1 MSEKGAQLGSAY
13 VQIVPSAQ
21 GISGSISGML
31 GGEATAAGKSA
42 GGLLGNSIVST
53 LTGII
58 AAAGIGKFISDSITT
73 GMNFDKAMS
82 QVAATMGTTVDQI
95 GELRDFAKEMGA
107 TTAFSANQ
115 AAEALNFM
123 ALAGYDAE
131 TSMQMLPNVLNLAA
145 AGGMELATASDMVT
159 DAQTALG
166 LSLEETSTMVDQ
178 MAKASSKSNTSVA
191 QLGDAFLTIGANAR
205 QAKGGTAELST
216 VLGVLADNGIKGSEA
231 GTHLRNIMLAM
242 NPTTDKAAAAWK
254 ELGVSAYDAEGN
266 LRALPEVFEDLNK
279 AMEGMTEQQK
289 TDMFSAMFNKTDLAS
304 IQALVGTTSERF
316 AELSTEIK
324 GAWYSAESLY
334 DSFSGMGI
342 EIEDAGDSLSK
353 LGVSATEFE
362 DALKES
368 GGSAQNF
375 VEYLQEVAAPG
386 TTTTEIL
393 NTMGVSLEDLQAGFD
408 GAAGAAQAMA
418 DTQLDNLDGDITLMK
433 SALEGVQIAISE
445 KVMPG
450 LRDMVQS
457 GSGLLSSLTNAIGA
471 GNWSAVGAIL
481 RNGLSQALDMAFQGI
496 TTGLDFLSNNMDG
509 IISQGMAFITVFADS
524 IAQNA
529 PTIIP
534 AAMDAVLSFIE
545 SSLANADGMMS
556 AGESVLRGLFDG
568 IVAAGGI
575 FMERAP
581 EIIMKLGDA
590 ILSSSQQLLSTGT
603 AMLQPMLDGITAA
616 LPGLLSTG
624 VEIITNLA
632 NGILAAIPTLIET
645 AGELIIQF
653 ADFIL
658 TNLPTIIDAG
668 IQLVVNLSTGIFT
681 AMPKLVEVAQKLML
695 EAAATL
701 IKHLPEI
708 YAVGVTLPAKLA
720 LGIIQAIPQ
729 LVPAAMKMGTQ
740 IVTTVKNFDWIGL
753 GKDIINGIIN
763 GVKMMGDTFIT
774 TVVSMCQG
782 ALQAV
787 KNFFGIKSPSKVM
800 ANEVGRYIPEGIAV
814 GISKYSGAVNDAM
827 EELKADA
834 LDTVAVMDVNTS
846 PEFSSNGNS
855 QESILARMDAML
867 NLMSRYFPEMADNN
881 GNVSIDAI
889 NRQLG
894 AAYS

>member
-1 MSEKGAQLGSAY
+1 MATGSELGKAY
-13 VQIVPSAQ
+13 VQIMPSAQ
-21 GISGSISGML
+21 GIGGMITNAI
-31 GGEATAAGKSA
+31 GGEATSAGKAAGTALGGSLIKS
-42 GGLLGNSIVST
+42 LG
-53 LTGII
+53 GII
-58 AAAGIGKFISDSITT
+58 AAAGIGKMLMDSITT
-73 GMNFDKAMS
+73 GMDFDKSMS

-95 GELRDFAKEMGA
+95 KELRDFAKEMGA
-107 TTAFSANQ
+107 TTAFSATE
-115 AAEALNFM
+115 AADALNYM

-131 TSMQMLPNVLNLAA
+131 TSMKMLPNVLNLAA
-145 AGGMELATASDMVT
+145 AGGIELAQASDMVT

-166 LSLEETSTMVDQ
+166 LSLDETSAMVDQ

-205 QAKGGTAELST
+205 KVAGGTEELST

-242 NPTTDKAAAAWK
+242 NPTTDKAVAAWK
-254 ELGVSAYDAEGN
+254 DLGVQAYDTQGN
-266 LRALPEVFEDLNK
+266 LRELPSIFQDLSK
-279 AMEGMTEQQK
+279 AMEGMTEEQK
-289 TDMFSAMFNKTDLAS
+289 TDYFTAMFNKTDLAS

-316 AELSTEIK
+316 AELNTEIK
-324 GAWYSAESLY
+324 GAWYTSESLDEKLKSIGLSMSDAESNL
-334 DSFSGMGI
+334 SQLGI
-342 EIEDAGDSLSK
+342 TSKEFQRALNSSEGEAGALVSSLLNMAEQGTSTGDVVNA
-353 LGVSATEFE
+353 LGG
-362 DALKES
+362 DMLALQT
-368 GGSAQNF
+368 A
-375 VEYLQEVAAPG
+375 
-386 TTTTEIL
+386 
-393 NTMGVSLEDLQAGFD
+393 MDGVT
-408 GAAGAAQAMA
+408 GAAQAMA
-418 DTQLDNLDGDITLMK
+418 DTQLDNLEGDITLMK

-457 GSGLLSSLTNAIGA
+457 GSGLLSALTSAIGA

-534 AAMDAVLSFIE
+534 AAMNAVLSFIE

-753 GKDIINGIIN
+753 GKDIIDGIVK
-763 GVKMMGDTFIT
+763 GVKSMGNALIT
-774 TVVSMCQG
+774 SILSMCQN
-782 ALQAV
+782 AFSAV
-787 KNFFGIKSPSKVM
+787 KKFFGIASPSKLM
-800 ANEVGRYIPEGIAV
+800 ADEVGRYIPEGIAL
-814 GISKYSGAVNDAM
+814 GIEKNSDVVYDAM
-827 EELKADA
+827 EDLKTDA
-834 LDTVAVMDVNTS
+834 LDAVATMDINTTPQFTS
-846 PEFSSNGNS
+846 AQSSEGA
-855 QESILARMDAML
+855 ILARMDAML
-867 NLMSRYFPEMADNN
+867 SLMEKYFPEIADGS
-881 GNVSIDAI
+881 GNLNISAI